1 MAGQL
6 LFYYIVVCRSLPGTM
21 GLECCIFGPPWCFTS
36 AKGVSSISAGSLG
49 QELMWSV
56 ALSQLPS
63 WVSYNS
69 R

>member
-36 AKGVSSISAGSLG
+36 AKGVSSISAKSLI
-49 QELMWSV
+49 QECVCIPV
-56 ALSQLPS
+56 AIFDPFL
-63 WVSYNS
+63 VS
-69 R
+69 